1 MQPEIRDQILSRMD
15 AYDGSIKRLGAI
27 IGELSAI
34 WSAEDWQ
41 PTDSQNMRS
50 SWGELEEIY
59 AVAVNH
65 RTVELSADDQEI
77 IRDALGAIRP
87 IILKGP

>member
-1 MQPEIRDQILSRMD
+1 MEPEIRDQILARID
-15 AYDGSIKRLGAI
+15 AYDGSIKGLGFI
-27 IGELSAI
+27 IGELDAI

-41 PTDSQNMRS
+41 PTDSENMRS

-59 AVAVNH
+59 AVALNH
-65 RTVELSADDQEI
+65 RTAELSVNDQEI
-77 IRDALGAIRP
+77 IRGALASIRP